1 VLHSLISKLTEEFE
15 NSQSIPKVDRP
26 LPMILSGGTS
36 KPKGFLQ
43 KFDQMLKNS
52 NFPIP
57 VSEVRLA
64 KNPLTATA
72 EGCYVAAMSELE

>member
-1 VLHSLISKLTEEFE
+1 
-15 NSQSIPKVDRP
+15 
-26 LPMILSGGTS
+26 
-36 KPKGFLQ
+36 
-43 KFDQMLKNS
+43 MLKNS